1 MDHNDT
7 LKRLHGAQLEIMDEI
22 HRICHKHGIRYFLDS
37 GTALG
42 AVRHK
47 GFIPWDD
54 DVDIGMLRDD
64 YERFLDVAGK
74 ELKERFFLQHKA
86 TEPRYQKYNAKLR
99 LRGTFFPEE
108 GTEGYSQRGIFV
120 DIYPFDYCGNTRE
133 EAIRSVRRERKMLR
147 FLRFRQTGESRR
159 GLKALLYRVC
169 GLVPESSVE
178 KRYLRFC
185 RRYRTGKFLTCYSY
199 RMLQSK
205 DLVFPR
211 EVLEGC
217 EETAFE
223 DRKYDIMSAWD
234 AYLRIMYG
242 DYMVLPKESDRVC
255 HLSGGIVFED
265 EKTV

>member
-22 HRICHKHGIRYFLDS
+22 HRICRKHGIRYFLDS